1 MNQLI
6 TDEVTALRDD
16 EIYQAVCD
24 REERGKTELRMLE
37 RNYDRAVA
45 FLESEE

>member
-1 MNQLI
+1 
-6 TDEVTALRDD
+6 VTAFRND

-24 REERGKTELRMLE
+24 KESREKDELRMLE